1 MIRQTGGLSWFW
13 SRGWRQHLQSLPAAG
28 AARRSPTTLLPPPP
42 SLWPLSVSQVG
53 SLPSRPTWATRHLLS
68 SAAQVQRGI
77 PAASSWASQD
87 LGANNPYQRDVLGAL
102 PGFHCASSTS
112 EPPHLGVG
120 GFPGNEPRC
129 QCRRYERLG
138 FDPWVGKT
146 PGGGHGIPLQQSC
159 LENPTDRGAWQ
170 ATVRGVA
177 QSQAELK
184 QPSTH

>member
-1 MIRQTGGLSWFW
+1 MVLESGLEAAS
-13 SRGWRQHLQSLPAAG
+13 STLPAAG
-28 AARRSPTTLLPPPP
+28 APGAAPTTLLPPPP
-42 SLWPLSVSQVG
+42 SLWPLSLSQVG

-68 SAAQVQRGI
+68 SAAQVQQGI

-87 LGANNPYQRDVLGAL
+87 QRDVLCAL

-138 FDPWVGKT
+138 LILGSGRPLEEGIASHSSSLAWRIPRTEEPGRLQSVGS
-146 PGGGHGIPLQQSC
+146 QS
-159 LENPTDRGAWQ
+159 RAG
-170 ATVRGVA
+170 
-177 QSQAELK
+177 LK
-184 QPSTH
+184 QLSTH